1 MNKEKSFDEL
11 LKEELESR
19 ITEIESPDYVYVE
32 KLNKKDAIGA
42 AAVAAACVA
51 LSIVGII

>member
-51 LSIVGII
+51 LIIVGII

>member
-1 MNKEKSFDEL
+1 MSKEKSFDEL

-19 ITEIESPDYVYVE
+19 ITEIESPDYAYVE

-42 AAVAAACVA
+42 IAVAVACVA
-51 LSIVGII
+51 LIIVGII